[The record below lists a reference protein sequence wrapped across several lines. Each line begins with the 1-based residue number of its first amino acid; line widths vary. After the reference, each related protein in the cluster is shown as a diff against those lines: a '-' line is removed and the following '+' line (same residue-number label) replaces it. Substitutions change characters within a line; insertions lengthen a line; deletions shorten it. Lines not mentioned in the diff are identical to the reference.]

1 MSPNFRTLRRSL
13 GALLVT
19 RLALAEGTAPKPIDD
34 LSLPSVP
41 EGHPFRLSEQRGKF
55 VALHFLLKTECP
67 FCLKHTHTYMRR
79 AAEVPGVVHLYIK
92 PDTDAEIR
100 SWAKDMPKDS
110 VIHRDADAAL
120 AKKMGI
126 PDGYAF
132 HGQTVHFPAL
142 VIVDP
147 EGREVFRHVG
157 HDNIDR
163 YKFDDFAK
171 KIAELKAGAAK

>member
-1 MSPNFRTLRRSL
+1 MASPLRILRRSL
-13 GALLVT
+13 GALLV
-19 RLALAEGTAPKPIDD
+19 AGFAVADGAPSKPIEDF
-34 LSLPSVP
+34 SLPSVP
-41 EGHPFRLSEQRGKF
+41 EGRGFRLSEQRGKF

-79 AAEVPGVVHLYIK
+79 AAEVPGVVHVFIK
-92 PDTDAEIR
+92 PDTDEEIR

-110 VIHRDADAAL
+110 VIHRDAGAAL
-120 AKKMGI
+120 ATRMGI

-132 HGQTVHFPAL
+132 HGQKVHYPAL

-157 HDNIDR
+157 QDNIDR
-163 YKFDDFAK
+163 YRFDDFAK
-171 KIAELKAGAAK
+171 KIAELKATPAK